1 MKMASAI
8 NDKSETGE
16 KPNAQTGIAH
26 TDFVLK
32 KEAIDFLSKHGYE
45 VKHEIGHGSYGK
57 VYLAF
62 NEQMKNEVAI
72 KVMDI
77 ERFSGVFLNKFFVRE
92 VDVMKKINPHDHI
105 ICFYKIIQ
113 EKTL

>member
-1 MKMASAI
+1 MAEAT
-8 NDKSETGE
+8 NDKSEAEE
-16 KPNAQTGIAH
+16 KPNTQISIPH
-26 TDFVLK
+26 TDFVLR

-62 NEQMKNEVAI
+62 NEQMKNQVAI

-77 ERFSGVFLNKFFVRE
+77 ERFSGVFLNKFLVRE
-92 VDVMKKINPHDHI
+92 VDVMKRINPHHHI
-105 ICFYKIIQ
+105 IRFYEIIQ